1 MILNFET
8 LPQYQKLKKA
18 LAAVIIVWL
27 LFGIVFSYACTARD
41 GSRERFMEARRVLK
55 AATELKSYPL
65 DNAQYAE
72 PLSSVS
78 AILDKSKL
86 QPKVSQLS
94 SSSTGLLLQINRL
107 YPEEFRILTEEL
119 SKSGLVVQTAEVRV
133 LAARRDGKLL
143 NVTMTIRGDK
153 N

>member
-1 MILNFET
+1 
-8 LPQYQKLKKA
+8 
-18 LAAVIIVWL
+18 
-27 LFGIVFSYACTARD
+27 
-41 GSRERFMEARRVLK
+41 MEARRVLK

-65 DNAQYAE
+65 DNSQYAE

-86 QPKVSQLS
+86 QPQVSQLS

-107 YPEEFRILTEEL
+107 YPEEFRLLTEEL

-133 LAARRDGKLL
+133 LVARRDGKLL